1 MRGLISIIF
10 SALLCA
16 LAAVPVSAGDQSVA
30 EIIAVKGG
38 ATYSLY
44 DKLDKLRPGA
54 RIPVNSVIHTDA
66 DGEAT
71 LEFFDGTRLEIE
83 PDSEVFLIDFADNP
97 KDEVAIF
104 SLNSGVATLRP
115 GDSAKRRERP
125 LVVHTPQAKVDA
137 GAASLILQ
145 AKDGKNHIYAD
156 SMTDRGVVVHDKIH
170 GEELGIFQTGEIAT
184 IAPEGAG
191 ECGAS
196 SCILKRAKAKKPK
209 S

>member
-1 MRGLISIIF
+1 MRGFTAIIF
-10 SALLCA
+10 SAILFG
-16 LAAVPVSAGDQSVA
+16 LAAFPVFAADQSVVEVVA
-30 EIIAVKGG
+30 ARSG

-44 DKLDKLRPGA
+44 DKLDQLRAGS

-66 DGEAT
+66 SGEAT
-71 LEFFDGTRLEIE
+71 IKFFDGTLLEIE

-104 SLNSGVATLRP
+104 SLNSGVATLKP
-115 GDSAKRRERP
+115 GNPEKRRERP

-145 AKDGKNHIYAD
+145 ARDGKNHIYVD
-156 SMTDRGVVVHDKIH
+156 SMANRGVVVHDKIH
-170 GEELGIFQTGEIAT
+170 GDELEILQTGEIAT

-191 ECGAS
+191 ECTAS
-196 SCILKRAKAKKPK
+196 SCILKRAKVKKPG